1 MFYGGGHLADNRGHC
16 DLWRQQQKYYVKD
29 HWGQYWGRFCCIR
42 SMKAWKSDPACEA
55 KYNAAKTK
63 KKHGQ
68 SSKILCSSYIFSHP
82 LRSLLCLLN
91 TTCSSAQSPEPLGNY
106 HHYFYFYLKN
116 FVKLIYSCSIF
127 CLILTWL
134 KKNSWN
140 SISYN

>member
-91 TTCSSAQSPEPLGNY
+91 TTCSSAQSPKTPLDFDKIFSRNRSFGPAY
-106 HHYFYFYLKN
+106 
-116 FVKLIYSCSIF
+116 VKWFESC
-127 CLILTWL
+127 
-134 KKNSWN
+134 
-140 SISYN
+140 

>member
-29 HWGQYWGRFCCIR
+29 HWGQYGGRFCCIR
-42 SMKAWKSDPACEA
+42 RWKLGNQIRLV
-55 KYNAAKTK
+55 KQNITQRKRK

-82 LRSLLCLLN
+82 LRSILCLLN

-116 FVKLIYSCSIF
+116 
-127 CLILTWL
+127 
-134 KKNSWN
+134 SWN
-140 SISYN
+140 WFIPVFSVWY